1 MRPLINRVF
10 GVLAYGAGLD
20 AVILDAKDIEL
31 VRIFKMLKNNQ
42 PTSSVDKLYLD
53 LANMIANFQELEE
66 IEYDL
71 NDTEQCNI
79 IKTATILLNKKIY
92 SDSFTQV

>member
-10 GVLAYGAGLD
+10 GVLACGAGLD